1 MSDTTK
7 SKPATDLDEKSEEV
21 DRIMNLL
28 EKHANDVKKLCDGLK
43 FFVEVDETI
52 KRMTASFSNLN
63 IKELLENIHETIK
76 KDTSCF
82 DEMRKEVDE
91 LLEYIEKE
99 KEIDV
104 IVGALEIIGKD
115 TKNSELARNL
125 ESFVF
130 YIKENGTGDDSMT
143 LLSRAS
149 WKW

>member
-1 MSDTTK
+1 MSDTK

>member
-43 FFVEVDETI
+43 FFVEIDEII
-52 KRMTASFSNLN
+52 KRMIVSFSNLN
-63 IKELLENIHETIK
+63 IKELLENIHEKVKSETA
-76 KDTSCF
+76 SF
-82 DEMRKEVDE
+82 DQMRKDIDE
-91 LLEYIEKE
+91 LLEYTEQEKE
-99 KEIDV
+99 VSV
-104 IVGALEIIGKD
+104 ITGALEIVARETKD
-115 TKNSELARNL
+115 TGLSKNL
-125 ESFVF
+125 EDLIF
-130 YIKENGTGDDSMT
+130 YIKEHGTGNDSIT

>member
-1 MSDTTK
+1 MSDTK

-130 YIKENGTGDDSMT
+130 YIKENGTGNDSIT